1 MSKFTSIAKAL
12 GIALAI
18 FIVLM
23 MISGIMFVG
32 NFFTDSKGEENLII
46 KTIDDANFDTLD
58 LDVDYVD
65 LKVTVSDE
73 FRLETNIKDIS
84 LENMGS
90 SLKIASKLKFKW
102 KNKNK
107 VINLEIPRD
116 LILKKVNLEIGAGK
130 IDIYNLEADN
140 WNVSLGVS
148 KTYFSNIK
156 SSGKARIENG
166 MGALELDNCN
176 FNTLDLKNGMGSSVV
191 KATLGDN
198 VRMENGLGSI
208 DLNILDELDN
218 FDIKLSNG
226 MGSVTVNDK
235 EIDENIVMTGSKKLE
250 LENGLG
256 SINIHFIS

>member
-12 GIALAI
+12 GIALAGFII
-18 FIVLM
+18 FML
-23 MISGIMFVG
+23 ISGIMFVG

-46 KTIDDANFDTLD
+46 KTIDDVNFDTLN
-58 LDVDYVD
+58 LDFDYVD
-65 LKVTVSDE
+65 LEVTVSNE
-73 FRLETNIKDIS
+73 FRLATNIKDIT
-84 LENMGS
+84 LENIGS
-90 SLKIASKLKFKW
+90 GLKIASKSKFKW

-107 VINLEIPRD
+107 VIKLEIPRD

-130 IDIYNLEADN
+130 IDIYDLEATD

-148 KTYFSNIK
+148 KTYFNNIK
-156 SSGKARIENG
+156 SSGKGKIENG
-166 MGALELDNCN
+166 MGSLELDNCN

-218 FDIKLSNG
+218 FNIKLSNG

-235 EIDENIVMTGSKKLE
+235 EIDENIVTTGLKKLE

-256 SINIHFIS
+256 SINIHFVS